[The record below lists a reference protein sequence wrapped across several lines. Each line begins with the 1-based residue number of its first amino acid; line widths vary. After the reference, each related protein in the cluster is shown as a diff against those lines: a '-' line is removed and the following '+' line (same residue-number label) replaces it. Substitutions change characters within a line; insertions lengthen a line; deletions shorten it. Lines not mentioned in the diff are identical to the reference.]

1 MAFPALDVVFGLT
14 TGAIDFLV
22 KILAAMA
29 GQTGHDKARVAPHG
43 PDLDAR
49 NDAAFFAPMNGLRR
63 RIPGT
68 GAVLSPVSSLK
79 CDTRPSSQ

>member
-29 GQTGHDKARVAPHG
+29 GQTGHDKARV
-43 PDLDAR
+43 AR

>member
-29 GQTGHDKARVAPHG
+29 AQTGHDKAGVAPPR

-49 NDAAFFAPMNGLRR
+49 NDAAFSVP
-63 RIPGT
+63 
-68 GAVLSPVSSLK
+68 
-79 CDTRPSSQ
+79 

>member
-29 GQTGHDKARVAPHG
+29 AQTGHDKARVEPHE
-43 PDLDAR
+43 PDLDAH
-49 NDAAFFAPMNGLRR
+49 NDAAFSAP
-63 RIPGT
+63 
-68 GAVLSPVSSLK
+68 
-79 CDTRPSSQ
+79 